1 MSVIDLLITVFWGYA
16 VVMVLIFIFIIAV
29 IRAGEETRKGKR
41 KYDIKFRDGEY
52 ILTKKKRPRF

>member
-29 IRAGEETRKGKR
+29 IRAGIQRWGVHINKEKETPIL
-41 KYDIKFRDGEY
+41 IKN
-52 ILTKKKRPRF
+52 